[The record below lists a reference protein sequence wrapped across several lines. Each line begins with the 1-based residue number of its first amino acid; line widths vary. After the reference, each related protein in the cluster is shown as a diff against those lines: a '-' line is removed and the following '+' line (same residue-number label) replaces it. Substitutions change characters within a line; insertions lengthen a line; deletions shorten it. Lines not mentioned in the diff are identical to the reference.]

1 MKQKTRYCGSEF
13 FISIFKITGYT
24 PKEKGVQMRP
34 PYESYQRAQL
44 GALLLAV
51 VLAVVGLFQLEHQW
65 IILLMFYV
73 LAASF
78 ALEGMVEMKRQQ
90 KVNAIIQLVRAVIL
104 LFFTT
109 ILYF

>member
-1 MKQKTRYCGSEF
+1 
-13 FISIFKITGYT
+13 
-24 PKEKGVQMRP
+24 MRP
-34 PYESYQRAQL
+34 PYENYQKAQL
-44 GALLLAV
+44 GTLLLAV
-51 VLAVVGLFQLEHQW
+51 LLAIFGLFQLEHQW

-78 ALEGMVEMKRQQ
+78 AFEALLEIKMQQ
-90 KVNAIIQLVRAVIL
+90 KVNGMIQLLRAVII